1 MEFSRPAV
9 RPRLTDVAVAV
20 ATLDRPEG
28 LERCLKGVLAGET
41 LPREL
46 IVVDQGTADVRSVV
60 ELFALR
66 PGVSVRHVRQAR
78 LGLSASRNEAV
89 RLTTSPILAFTDDD
103 CVPEP
108 GWLTAIAAAFQSS
121 PQLGSVTGPML
132 PLGPPLAGTYAVASR
147 EATLRQEYSGYAP
160 PWQPGTGANMTMR
173 RDWLVRVGGFDER
186 LGVGS
191 NGGAAEDIELIFRL
205 LRSGAR
211 LRYEPCALVRHER
224 QPVQRRL
231 ATRRTYGRGI
241 GAMCGLLLR
250 EGDALALRVL
260 LDWVHL
266 RLRRAAGGASRGR
279 WQLVRE
285 EWHVLVGTL
294 GGLGYGVSA
303 GKLPRR
309 LAPPGLEE
317 HPGHLLAERSS

>member
-1 MEFSRPAV
+1 MEFPRPAV

-78 LGLSASRNEAV
+78 LGLSAFRNGAV

-132 PLGPPLAGTYAVASR
+132 PLGPPSGHLCGRVSGGNAATGVLGVRAAVAAGDGR
-147 EATLRQEYSGYAP
+147 EH
-160 PWQPGTGANMTMR
+160 
-173 RDWLVRVGGFDER
+173 DDE
-186 LGVGS
+186 
-191 NGGAAEDIELIFRL
+191 
-205 LRSGAR
+205 AR
-211 LRYEPCALVRHER
+211 LARSC
-224 QPVQRRL
+224 
-231 ATRRTYGRGI
+231 
-241 GAMCGLLLR
+241 
-250 EGDALALRVL
+250 
-260 LDWVHL
+260 
-266 RLRRAAGGASRGR
+266 R
-279 WQLVRE
+279 WL
-285 EWHVLVGTL
+285 
-294 GGLGYGVSA
+294 
-303 GKLPRR
+303 
-309 LAPPGLEE
+309 
-317 HPGHLLAERSS
+317 